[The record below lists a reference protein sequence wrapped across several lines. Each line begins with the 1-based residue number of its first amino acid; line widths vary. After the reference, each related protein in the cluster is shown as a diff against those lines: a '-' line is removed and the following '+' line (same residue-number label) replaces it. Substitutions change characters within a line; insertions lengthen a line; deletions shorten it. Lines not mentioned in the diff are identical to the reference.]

1 MIYKNT
7 KELKEIFGID
17 ITEKN
22 RTIPH
27 VALRC
32 FYSEMRVEQLTGNI
46 SSRYVTIAKEIGCN
60 RDNLYNMLSKAETL
74 RKDKSTKVLFEAF
87 KNKDKSLF
95 EQYLTNHKEYRKQYH
110 KNWDKNKAM
119 KTYEPPKVI
128 KVFAKI
134 EKRKSVMSNLKLAEY
149 LRANNLL
156 KHDVWDTPVRNI
168 SPNQWQQVKKINPIM
183 FESIINH

>member
-1 MIYKNT
+1 MYQNT
-7 KELKEIFGID
+7 KELKDIFGID

-22 RTIPH
+22 RTTPYN
-27 VALRC
+27 VLRY
-32 FYSEMRVEQLTGNI
+32 FFAEMREKELRGIPNHFEMV
-46 SSRYVTIAKEIGCN
+46 AKELN
-60 RDNLYNMLSKAETL
+60 FKRVNVYNCLLKAETL
-74 RKDKSTKVLFEAF
+74 RKDKSTKILFEAF

-95 EQYLTNHKEYRKQYH
+95 EQYLTNHKEYRKQYR
-110 KNWDKNKAM
+110 KNWDENKAM

-149 LRANNLL
+149 LRANNVL

-168 SPNQWQQVKKINPIM
+168 SHNQWQQVKKINPKM